1 MAGFTDQPHVLQ
13 RVSVNTEART
23 KVYYRSPAF
32 WRASAAVNLPGAI
45 NNTYHGING
54 FDSRC
59 CAYGVITAVVGDV
72 KFPNPQ
78 GALTLSYPEGYTPR
92 RT

>member
-1 MAGFTDQPHVLQ
+1 MGRVHSTTFW
-13 RVSVNTEART
+13 RVS
-23 KVYYRSPAF
+23 
-32 WRASAAVNLPGAI
+32 AAMNLLGAI
-45 NNTYHGING
+45 NYTCHGING

-78 GALTLSYPEGYTPR
+78 GALTLSYPEGYMSGPG
-92 RT
+92 